1 MTLTSIDIAQ
11 TKFDGLEF
19 HGQNHTQHSQSIK
32 ALVNDLIK
40 RGIARSSSKPHGAL
54 TKP

>member
-40 RGIARSSSKPHGAL
+40 RGIARSSSKPQGAL